1 LATPVVDIMPAPR
14 EGYIYVPGHW
24 ESRGTRQVLVSGHWI
39 KDDYQQQ
46 LAIYNNPNGTTT
58 YASGPLILRDR
69 DGNVIPTNPDAYP
82 VDSARR

>member
-1 LATPVVDIMPAPR
+1 MWICRGSRGPAR
-14 EGYIYVPGHW
+14 CGGHF
-24 ESRGTRQVLVSGHWI
+24 ESRGTRQAFVSGHWI
-39 KDDYQQQ
+39 KDDYLQQ

-69 DGNVIPTNPDAYP
+69 DGNIIPTNPDAYP